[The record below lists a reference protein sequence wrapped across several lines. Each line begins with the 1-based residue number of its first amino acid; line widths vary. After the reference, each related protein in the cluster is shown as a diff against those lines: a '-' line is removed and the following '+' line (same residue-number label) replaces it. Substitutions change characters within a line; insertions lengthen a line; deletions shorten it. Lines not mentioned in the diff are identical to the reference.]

1 MTLDMV
7 FVLCIVWHGLFSL
20 SQSALVDHCLLLSLG

>member
-7 FVLCIVWHGLFSL
+7 FVLCVVWHGLFSL
-20 SQSALVDHCLLLSLG
+20 SQSALVWTTVSC